1 LSDAAVTEPTHSTPI
16 EAHVW
21 RIAAVVVLGSIM
33 SILDTT
39 VVNVALDTL
48 GRDFNA
54 PLSDT
59 QWVITGYMLSLAAV
73 IPLTGWSARRFG
85 AKQVYIVALV
95 AFTLGSVLCGLSNSI
110 AMLTVFRVLQ
120 GFGGGLLMPVGLLLM
135 AGAAGPQR
143 MGRVMSITTIP
154 TMVAPILGPM
164 VGGLIVDNSSW
175 RWIFFVNVPV
185 GIAAFFAALRFLPHS
200 DRGEAQPLDVRG
212 LLLLSTGLPLIT
224 YGLAEVGSTGKFLI
238 PQVVFP
244 ILAGTGL
251 VVAFVF
257 HALHKRFPLLDVR
270 LYRRPTFAAASSVMF
285 AMGGV
290 IFGGMILMPLYLQ
303 QVRGLSAFETGL
315 LMAPTGLGM
324 IVVLPLIGRQV
335 DRHGGGQFALAGLIV
350 TALATVPFAFVGP
363 NTSYLWLSA
372 AMVVRGIGAG
382 CTFMPT
388 MTAAFASLK
397 REELPDASPQIN
409 VVMRVGGSL
418 GTALLA
424 VVLQRALVSEASPSA
439 AYGVAFWWT
448 IGLTLIAIV
457 PAILL
462 WRAER
467 AARRQAAAGAERVDI
482 PLDRLA
488 ENAA

>member
-1 LSDAAVTEPTHSTPI
+1 LADVAVAEPTHSTPI

-39 VVNVALDTL
+39 IVNVALDTL
-48 GRDFNA
+48 GRDLHS
-54 PLSDT
+54 PLSDI

-85 AKQVYIVALV
+85 AKQVYVVALV
-95 AFTLGSVLCGLSNSI
+95 AFTVGSVLCGLSNSV
-110 AMLTVFRVLQ
+110 AMLTLFRVLQ
-120 GFGGGLLMPVGLLLM
+120 GFGGGLLMPVGLLMM
-135 AGAAGPQR
+135 ASAAGPQR
-143 MGRVMSITTIP
+143 MGRVMSITSIP

-164 VGGLIVDNSSW
+164 VGGLIVDNASW

-185 GIAAFFAALRFLPHS
+185 GIIALFAALRFLPHS
-200 DRGEAQPLDVRG
+200 DRAEAQPLDVRG
-212 LLLLSTGLPLIT
+212 LLLLSTGLPLLT
-224 YGLAEVGSTGKFLI
+224 YGLAEIGSTGKFLI

-244 ILAGTGL
+244 ILVGAAL
-251 VVAFVF
+251 IVAFVF

-285 AMGGV
+285 AMGGAV
-290 IFGGMILMPLYLQ
+290 FGGMILMPLYLQ

-315 LMAPTGLGM
+315 LLAPMGVGM
-324 IVVLPLIGRQV
+324 ILVLPLLGRQV

-350 TALATVPFAFVGP
+350 TAVATIPFAFVGP
-363 NTSYLWLSA
+363 NTSYWLLSA
-372 AMVVRGIGAG
+372 VMVVRGIGSGA
-382 CTFMPT
+382 TFMPA

-397 REELPDASPQIN
+397 RDELPDASPQIN

-424 VVLQRALVSEASPSA
+424 VVLQRAFISEPTPSDA
-439 AYGVAFWWT
+439 FDVAFWWT
-448 IGLTLIAIV
+448 VGLTAIAIL
-457 PAILL
+457 PAVVL

-467 AARRQAAAGAERVDI
+467 AARRQAAAEAEPVAI
-482 PLDRLA
+482 PIEQLA
-488 ENAA
+488 ESAA